1 MNNKILADLNK
12 KDETVIKFNKGLN
25 KETLKK
31 FNDLANNYKI
41 VINDLKA
48 VFEEDETKL
57 KEKFK

>member
-1 MNNKILADLNK
+1 MADLNK

-41 VINDLKA
+41 VINDLKE
-48 VFEEDETKL
+48 VFEEDKTKL

>member
-31 FNDLANNYKI
+31 FNDL
-41 VINDLKA
+41 KA

>member
-48 VFEEDETKL
+48 VFKEDETKL
-57 KEKFK
+57 IEKFK

>member
-1 MNNKILADLNK
+1 MADLNK

-48 VFEEDETKL
+48 VFKEDETKL
-57 KEKFK
+57 IEKFK